1 VSALL
6 ASACDHEVVLFAGD
20 ARHPFYGTLPA
31 PEASVVEVRQ
41 GGGLAR
47 VGWALG
53 AAARRS
59 RVDVLHV
66 QYMAPLHYRGP
77 LVVTVHDLSF
87 LAMADTFRMRDRLA
101 LRTLVPRSIARAR
114 RVITDS
120 EYSRRDIVA
129 TYGLQPDT
137 VRVIGL
143 AAAPRFRPLP
153 DTEVHATLRRHGVE
167 PGFVFSLSRLNRRK
181 NLQCLLLAHAALR
194 AHRVVPPLIIG
205 GKPDPADQD
214 VRRRLR
220 SGPDNGVRW
229 LGLLPDEDLPAFYA
243 GSACFVYP
251 SLFEG
256 FGLPVLEAMACGTPV
271 IAADRT
277 ALPELVAEAGLLVDP
292 ESVDALSAALARVLD
307 DRAFARSLGHRGVER
322 SRGYSWPETARR
334 TLAVYRAAA
343 GDPGSSP

>member
-1 VSALL
+1 
-6 ASACDHEVVLFAGD
+6 VLFAGD

-31 PEASVVEVRQ
+31 GAASVVEVRQ

-47 VGWALG
+47 VGWALA

-66 QYMAPLHYRGP
+66 QYTAPLRYRGP

-87 LAMADTFRMRDRLA
+87 LALADAFRMRDRLA

-129 TYGLQPDT
+129 TYGLRPDA
-137 VRVIGL
+137 VLVIGL
-143 AAAPRFRPLP
+143 AAAPRFRPLA
-153 DTEVHATLRRHGVE
+153 EAEIHATLRRHRLE
-167 PGFVFSLSRLNRRK
+167 PGYVFSLGRLNRRK
-181 NLQCLLLAHAALR
+181 NLEGLLLAHDLLR
-194 AHRVVPPLIIG
+194 SRRAVPPLVIA
-205 GKPDPADQD
+205 GKPDHGDAD
-214 VRRRLR
+214 VRRRFQAGGDR
-220 SGPDNGVRW
+220 GVRW
-229 LGLLPDEDLPAFYA
+229 LGLVPDEDLPALYA
-243 GSACFVYP
+243 GSGCFVFP

-271 IAADRT
+271 IASDRT
-277 ALPELVAEAGLLVDP
+277 ALPELVGDAGLLVDP
-292 ESVDALSAALARVLD
+292 ESVEALSAALARLLE
-307 DRAFARSLGHRGVER
+307 DRPFALSLGRRGVER

-343 GDPGSSP
+343 CAA